1 MLRPVAHSFSYL
13 TLLHGAVAGACL
25 LIALTHVLIML
36 RSKATRQRVI
46 NAATAV
52 LALAAGAATLFE
64 LQKALATDVDSFLRG
79 LFGEAVAAFVLLV
92 ALLVF
97 TRAYFER
104 QVDALFIAAMTVWV
118 GSNIYQV
125 LFFPGSFY
133 SEIGELFFRET
144 AWGEPYAK
152 LEVTVSSFKYAADL
166 GSLLVFAYIV
176 TSMVVAMRRG
186 HARSA
191 LIVGGSTAGF
201 MLVAGIL
208 VPLDDAG
215 LLRSTMPIG
224 LPFLAV
230 VAALTYQ
237 LISDRSRMNAVRLE
251 IEQLRR
257 SSLAGE
263 ISAGLMHE
271 LRQPLTS
278 ILSNAQAARRF
289 LDMETP
295 DLEEIGEALD
305 DVVAE
310 DKRAAD
316 IISGLRTFLGN
327 EALET
332 STFDANSTV
341 RRVTRILAG
350 EFNTNG
356 ARLAIDLHSTPILV
370 TASEVQLEQV
380 LINLALNALR
390 ALRDKAPAERSV
402 RFVTQLRDGYIA
414 ISVDD
419 SGPGVAAE
427 DRARIFEPFSSG
439 SDSLGMGLAICRRIV
454 DSHNGTIRVVDSDLG
469 GASFEV
475 VLPVTDPGET

>member
-1 MLRPVAHSFSYL
+1 
-13 TLLHGAVAGACL
+13 
-25 LIALTHVLIML
+25 
-36 RSKATRQRVI
+36 
-46 NAATAV
+46 
-52 LALAAGAATLFE
+52 
-64 LQKALATDVDSFLRG
+64 
-79 LFGEAVAAFVLLV
+79 
-92 ALLVF
+92 
-97 TRAYFER
+97 
-104 QVDALFIAAMTVWV
+104 
-118 GSNIYQV
+118 
-125 LFFPGSFY
+125 
-133 SEIGELFFRET
+133 
-144 AWGEPYAK
+144 
-152 LEVTVSSFKYAADL
+152 
-166 GSLLVFAYIV
+166 
-176 TSMVVAMRRG
+176 
-186 HARSA
+186 
-191 LIVGGSTAGF
+191 

-237 LISDRSRMNAVRLE
+237 LIADRSRMNAVRLE
-251 IEQLRR
+251 VEQLSR

-332 STFDANSTV
+332 STFDVNSAV
-341 RRVTRILAG
+341 RRVARILAG

-356 ARLAIDLHSTPILV
+356 TRLAIDLHPTPLQI
-370 TASEVQLEQV
+370 TASEVQFEQV

-390 ALRDKAPAERSV
+390 ALREKAPGSV
-402 RFVTQLRDGYIA
+402 PFKCVTYVIGITCNPSARN
-414 ISVDD
+414 
-419 SGPGVAAE
+419 GPA
-427 DRARIFEPFSSG
+427 P
-439 SDSLGMGLAICRRIV
+439 
-454 DSHNGTIRVVDSDLG
+454 
-469 GASFEV
+469 
-475 VLPVTDPGET
+475 

>member
-1 MLRPVAHSFSYL
+1 
-13 TLLHGAVAGACL
+13 
-25 LIALTHVLIML
+25 
-36 RSKATRQRVI
+36 
-46 NAATAV
+46 
-52 LALAAGAATLFE
+52 
-64 LQKALATDVDSFLRG
+64 
-79 LFGEAVAAFVLLV
+79 
-92 ALLVF
+92 
-97 TRAYFER
+97 
-104 QVDALFIAAMTVWV
+104 
-118 GSNIYQV
+118 
-125 LFFPGSFY
+125 
-133 SEIGELFFRET
+133 
-144 AWGEPYAK
+144 
-152 LEVTVSSFKYAADL
+152 
-166 GSLLVFAYIV
+166 
-176 TSMVVAMRRG
+176 
-186 HARSA
+186 
-191 LIVGGSTAGF
+191 
-201 MLVAGIL
+201 
-208 VPLDDAG
+208 
-215 LLRSTMPIG
+215 MPIG

-237 LISDRSRMNAVRLE
+237 LIADRSRMNAVRLE
-251 IEQLRR
+251 VEQLRR

-332 STFDANSTV
+332 STFDVNSAV
-341 RRVTRILAG
+341 RRVARILAG
-350 EFNTNG
+350 EFNTSG
-356 ARLAIDLHSTPILV
+356 TRLAIDLHPTPVQI
-370 TASEVQLEQV
+370 TASEVQFEQV

-390 ALRDKAPAERSV
+390 ALREKAPAERSV
-402 RFVTQLRDGYIA
+402 RFATQLKDGDIA

-419 SGPGVAAE
+419 SGPGVAPE
-427 DRARIFEPFSSG
+427 DRARIFQPFSSG

-454 DSHNGTIRVVDSDLG
+454 DSHNGTLRVVDSDLG

-475 VLPVTDPGET
+475 VLPVTEPGEN